1 MVQQETTRPSNR
13 VDTGDRGVSRN
24 STECQGIKMLA
35 GNKEGQEAGRGRAS
49 TLRVMCLHITD
60 SLEGPSSQLTN
71 VNYEYRTQD
80 CPIRMSHTPKS
91 RDKLKNKWMAQPRT
105 IIIFIKLVTN

>member
-1 MVQQETTRPSNR
+1 MVQQEATRPSNR

-24 STECQGIKMLA
+24 SVECQEIKMLA
-35 GNKEGQEAGRGRAS
+35 GNKEGQEAGRGKVS

-60 SLEGPSSQLTN
+60 SLEGPSSQMTN

-80 CPIRMSHTPKS
+80 CRIRVFHTPKS

-105 IIIFIKLVTN
+105 IIISIKLVTN